1 LSPAHKF
8 EELSKETQTM
18 LVREFAVST
27 PNGWSNDICTLFQS
41 NIGPDFKAA
50 GIAIYMDE
58 DEVEFDTI
66 FSYKW
71 VLNIY
76 PELGLSQSL
85 MDIFPEGNQIG
96 CDGERIYVTRKG
108 QPEYDW
114 LFEKLT
120 QILCDQ
126 HERLRKQLYNDLKEE
141 YDYLVSNE
149 NKIKCLSRLTFD
161 AEGTVTG
168 GNHNE

>member
-1 LSPAHKF
+1 MSPAHKF

-41 NIGPDFKAA
+41 NIG
-50 GIAIYMDE
+50 
-58 DEVEFDTI
+58 
-66 FSYKW
+66 
-71 VLNIY
+71 